1 MFIIYILWLIG
12 VAYFLYNS
20 ASYTYQQTSGD
31 IDSNMKDVLRLQL
44 LRDIPSI
51 LCWPYTMP
59 VELIMQWKLGKT
71 IEDTE
76 EDKDV

>member
-1 MFIIYILWLIG
+1 MFIIYIVWLIG

-20 ASYTYQQTSGD
+20 ASYTYEQTSSD

-44 LRDIPSI
+44 LRDIPSV
-51 LCWPYTMP
+51 LCWPFCVP
-59 VELIMQWKLGKT
+59 IELAMQWKLGKA
-71 IEDTE
+71 IENAE